1 MKRKDDAEERK
12 QIEKDQQKSVE
23 RTHWIIEKSNSTN
36 GNNLDNDNSTDDY
49 NYKMKPKFQ
58 IEYDS
63 SSGQNYSGIG
73 RQSYNNYNKE
83 LIEVGPVS
91 TASSSTGPMNKIPK
105 LAKASSKEN
114 K

>member
-12 QIEKDQQKSVE
+12 QTEKDQQKSVE
-23 RTHWIIEKSNSTN
+23 RTHWIIEDKAKSCNEDS
-36 GNNLDNDNSTDDY
+36 LDGLKS
-49 NYKMKPKFQ
+49 KSKLKFQ

-63 SSGQNYSGIG
+63 TGQNYSGIG

-83 LIEVGPVS
+83 LLAEAPPV
-91 TASSSTGPMNKIPK
+91 TSSTGPMNKIPK
-105 LAKASSKEN
+105 LAKTSGQDKNN